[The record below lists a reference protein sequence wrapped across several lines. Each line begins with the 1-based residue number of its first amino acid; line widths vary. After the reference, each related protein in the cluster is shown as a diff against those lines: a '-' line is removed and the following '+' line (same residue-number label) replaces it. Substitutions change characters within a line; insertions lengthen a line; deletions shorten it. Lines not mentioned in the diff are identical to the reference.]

1 MRLIKLSGVMGC
13 FVMSSVGDDVTA
25 QDRSSRM
32 KSQLSLLD
40 ERAADHASATVTL
53 DAPTIEIPGTPNVG
67 PDYSGPYA
75 GPLLDLARAA
85 ARRHQI
91 PEELFLRLIQQESG
105 WNPNARSHKGAIGLT
120 QLMPGTADYLGV
132 DPHDVEQNIEGGA
145 RYLKEQQQEF
155 RSWMLA
161 LAAYN
166 AGPGAVRQ
174 YGGVPPYRETRTYVR
189 RIWGR

>member
-1 MRLIKLSGVMGC
+1 MRFLSKAVL
-13 FVMSSVGDDVTA
+13 VGFMAAVCAVSAASA
-25 QDRSSRM
+25 QDRLSRIQN
-32 KSQLSLLD
+32 QLELLD
-40 ERAADHASATVTL
+40 SRAADQSNSTVALET
-53 DAPTIEIPGTPNVG
+53 PPVEVPGTPNVG
-67 PDYSGPYA
+67 PDYAGSYQ
-75 GPLLDLARAA
+75 GPLIELARAA

-105 WNPNARSHKGAIGLT
+105 WNPKAVSPKGALGLT
-120 QLMPGTADYLGV
+120 QLMPSTAEYLGV
-132 DPHDVEQNIEGGA
+132 DPHDIEQNIEGGA
-145 RYLKEQQQEF
+145 RYLKEQQREF

>member
-1 MRLIKLSGVMGC
+1 MRFGK
-13 FVMSSVGDDVTA
+13 VGIVISAGAMILVGITAAA
-25 QDRSSRM
+25 QDRAARLE
-32 KSQLSLLD
+32 SQMTLLD
-40 ERAADHASATVTL
+40 ARALEQSKATL
-53 DAPTIEIPGTPNVG
+53 ALESPEIEIPGTPNVG
-67 PDYSGPYA
+67 PDYNGSYR

-145 RYLKEQQQEF
+145 RYLKEQQREF